1 MTSTSTTR
9 NAANDAPR
17 LGPELLYLLQ
27 RLPRERWPAEAA
39 HGTAGVWL
47 NMHAS
52 LRHGQRQLEAL
63 AQQWQHKAVD
73 WVGFRKQA
81 LPMLD
86 DRRLWSVLAAVKG
99 HREVAFFLGSAA
111 RVSRQPA
118 PGAQAARQA
127 AFHRQRFAV
136 QAGGQDVGA
145 QQRQRQAACA
155 QAGEQVNRQGRR
167 RCF

>member
-1 MTSTSTTR
+1 MTSTSTTQ

-17 LGPELLYLLQ
+17 LGPDLLYLLQ
-27 RLPRERWPAEAA
+27 LLPRERWPAEAA
-39 HGTAGVWL
+39 HGTVGVWL

-86 DRRLWSVLAAVKG
+86 AHPG
-99 HREVAFFLGSAA
+99 HLIRAW
-111 RVSRQPA
+111 RTPA
-118 PGAQAARQA
+118 D
-127 AFHRQRFAV
+127 
-136 QAGGQDVGA
+136 GQVRSPRDA
-145 QQRQRQAACA
+145 
-155 QAGEQVNRQGRR
+155 
-167 RCF
+167 